1 MDKQLIKE
9 FNLPKY
15 ISGKTF
21 AEASKSIS
29 KKFDERTDPQAQK
42 TKEELLERLAEAQEY
57 VKMQEE
63 AKTKSMQSS
72 MNNNAN
78 NVEDQM
84 NGEIPEG
91 MKDFMPKEQ
100 SSKFAMGG
108 PIDPPDDEKTKAF
121 TDAYSSLQTTMDNY
135 PPISEID
142 DLETLKKGFRNH
154 LWLSRNQG
162 NFDKAGMSGST
173 SGLTDNNY
181 KTELYAGAIE
191 NMKKKPASEYGK
203 DFKKGGLIKRKDG
216 SYSKKGLWD
225 NIRDNK
231 GSGKTPTP
239 EMLEQEKKINYKL
252 DGGLLNSIQE
262 AAGGK
267 GEAMQTVDGVQNS
280 MKGNSSIMGKAGS
293 MGKAGAYMGGASQ
306 LMDMGKDIFGDTGI
320 DTSGNGKYQKEI
332 NEGGAAASGALK
344 GASTGAQIGGP
355 WGAAIG
361 GVVGGVGSL
370 FGSKAK
376 NKDIEEANINKDL
389 SVNSKLSNNT
399 FSKGGYTNKYEK
411 GGKFD
416 TSLTTQG
423 INFGAINRALAENTV
438 GDNLKQGIK
447 KGNTPEIKYTSLK
460 GKTNDS
466 DLTNDSNLANA
477 EDLNKSK
484 EGSKVAKFAK
494 KYGADIGRITPTVF
508 NLIQAGNLDEAE
520 KVRRSTLDNKYDPQY
535 MDINQM
541 INKVDQNNVN
551 KALSEASGGDMG
563 ALRSNILAA
572 NLNKD
577 KAKSDAFI
585 QADQINRRENDRK
598 QQFDTNI
605 DKLNLNQAN
614 ADLVDNMQNRGARE
628 TTKNNLLSSAMTDI
642 GKMSKEAQDRK
653 IAASATGYYH
663 DGEFITNGTEKID
676 PKDLGL
682 TKEYG
687 NLVDKDGNKI
697 SDKKLQELIKNM
709 NNGI

>member
-1 MDKQLIKE
+1 
-9 FNLPKY
+9 
-15 ISGKTF
+15 
-21 AEASKSIS
+21 
-29 KKFDERTDPQAQK
+29 
-42 TKEELLERLAEAQEY
+42 
-57 VKMQEE
+57 
-63 AKTKSMQSS
+63 
-72 MNNNAN
+72 
-78 NVEDQM
+78 
-84 NGEIPEG
+84 
-91 MKDFMPKEQ
+91 
-100 SSKFAMGG
+100 
-108 PIDPPDDEKTKAF
+108 
-121 TDAYSSLQTTMDNY
+121 
-135 PPISEID
+135 
-142 DLETLKKGFRNH
+142 
-154 LWLSRNQG
+154 
-162 NFDKAGMSGST
+162 
-173 SGLTDNNY
+173 
-181 KTELYAGAIE
+181 
-191 NMKKKPASEYGK
+191 
-203 DFKKGGLIKRKDG
+203 
-216 SYSKKGLWD
+216 
-225 NIRDNK
+225 
-231 GSGKTPTP
+231 
-239 EMLEQEKKINYKL
+239 
-252 DGGLLNSIQE
+252 
-262 AAGGK
+262 
-267 GEAMQTVDGVQNS
+267 
-280 MKGNSSIMGKAGS
+280 MGKAGG

-320 DTSGNGKYQKEI
+320 DTSGNGKYQKEV

-355 WGAAIG
+355 WGAAVG

-447 KGNTPEIKYTSLK
+447 KGNTPEMKYTSLK
-460 GKTNDS
+460 GK
-466 DLTNDSNLANA
+466 TNDSNLANA

-520 KVRRSTLDNKYDPQY
+520 QVRRSTLDNKYDPQY

-585 QADQINRRENDRK
+585 QADQVNRRENAKK
-598 QQFDTNI
+598 QQFDTSI

-628 TTKNNLLSSAMTDI
+628 TTKNNLLSTAMTDI
-642 GKMSKEAQDRK
+642 GKMSKEAQDRQ
-653 IAASATGYYH
+653 IAASATGYNY

-682 TKEYG
+682 TKEDG
-687 NLVDKDGNKI
+687 NLLDKDGNKI